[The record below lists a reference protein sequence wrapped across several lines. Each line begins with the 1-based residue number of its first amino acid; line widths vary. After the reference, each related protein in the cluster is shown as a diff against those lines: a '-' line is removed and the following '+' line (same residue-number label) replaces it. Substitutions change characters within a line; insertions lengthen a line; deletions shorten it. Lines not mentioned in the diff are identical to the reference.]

1 MNTKQTKTA
10 SLAGA
15 KGGSSKMAG
24 QSGAAPSVP
33 GTIALGGR
41 SSGNDFKAKG
51 GASGRMAGKSGAAP
65 VQAGGVSVGGR
76 ADATFGARGGKTK
89 MAGYTGAQN
98 AKGC

>member
-1 MNTKQTKTA
+1 MKTKQSTTK
-10 SLAGA
+10 SLSGA
-15 KGGSSKMAG
+15 MGGKTKMAG

-41 SSGNDFKAKG
+41 SSGNDFKASG

-65 VQAGGVSVGGR
+65 VQPGGVSVGGR
-76 ADATFGARGGKTK
+76 ADTTFGARGGKGK
-89 MAGYTGAQN
+89 MAGYTGSQT